1 IVDGAPACQRNWP
14 RRRARPRRPG
24 PSPACRTRAGR
35 DAEIPDSG
43 TRHLP
48 RDLRWPR
55 NSCRSTPG
63 SEERAGPTR
72 SRPSLNQAWLEPPGT
87 RRAGRR
93 HRRPERTHPYGP
105 ASSVNQ
111 LARDWTGRLAH
122 YATHRNDEHRLAL
135 LEEAT
140 RYAGLHLENDLARS
154 EFWSR
159 SPLHQRAAVLLF
171 LVDRGV
177 VERTT
182 RRGRRVY
189 EPLAHAESWCHDQPS
204 LRPHRG
210 PVLEFLGALRLEL
223 QRRAHSR
230 HV

>member
-1 IVDGAPACQRNWP
+1 MPWGPDVLEILVGAL
-14 RRRARPRRPG
+14 
-24 PSPACRTRAGR
+24 R
-35 DAEIPDSG
+35 DATDESG
-43 TRHLP
+43 ADETPASP
-48 RDLRWPR
+48 RCPIASLRVADL
-55 NSCRSTPG
+55 
-63 SEERAGPTR
+63 AGEHP
-72 SRPSLNQAWLEPPGT
+72 E
-87 RRAGRR
+87 
-93 HRRPERTHPYGP
+93 RPERNHPYVS
-105 ASSVNQ
+105 ASFVNQ

-135 LEEAT
+135 LEEAA

-189 EPLAHAESWCHDQPS
+189 EPLAHAESWSEDQPS
-204 LRPHRG
+204 LRPYRG
-210 PVLEFLGALRLEL
+210 PVLEFLNALRLEL
-223 QRRAHSR
+223 QRRAHSWQ
-230 HV
+230 V